1 MRQDVFVCVFLGLLL
16 VVVGRACVCE
26 CVCGDGSGAACAVL
40 EWPPRVGSSRLIVR
54 LRDRSVGFVPKRK
67 LNDSRDQLMVAVLT
81 WWIPCSLT
89 QRETDTDTDGV
100 CVRVSV
106 SVCHVVVVVVGAVV
120 PVTAAVALI
129 RDHDV
134 RIVSDTAAQPPPSS
148 SSSTTATT
156 TTATA
161 TQHRSPYQH
170 HNSFIHKHD
179 NKSITNANILNDR

>member
-1 MRQDVFVCVFLGLLL
+1 MFVCVFLGLLL

-89 QRETDTDTDGV
+89 QRETDTDTDTDGV